1 MKLRNKHTLKIC
13 AAVAMLAIGSCI
25 LAGCSSTPSSSSQTV
40 QTMNQ
45 DEKVFRYGVT
55 AYTYENGIDP
65 HVGYAGWSAIRYG
78 IGETLFRFTNNME
91 LEPWLATGYEQLDD
105 YTVKISLRDDV
116 TFHNGKKM
124 TGESVKKCLERLIQM

>member
-1 MKLRNKHTLKIC
+1 MKLRNKYTWKIC
-13 AAVAMLAIGSCI
+13 AAAAILAISSCI
-25 LAGCSSTPSSSSQTV
+25 LAGCSSAPSPNSQTV

-55 AYTYENGIDP
+55 SYTYENGIDP

-105 YTVKISLRDDV
+105 YTMKI
-116 TFHNGKKM
+116 
-124 TGESVKKCLERLIQM
+124 